1 VLGVGPIIPDALT
14 ASLSPSSSH
23 TAGAAAAH
31 LAALKKQKYS
41 ALSATHIV
49 TSKAVET
56 LRLWNEEGLSFFS
69 GLGRHTF
76 LMTLDP
82 RETLGAILV
91 FVRRLLSLNYQLLQ
105 SDR

>member
-82 RETLGAILV
+82 RETYRCNTCLRPAIVKFKLSV
-91 FVRRLLSLNYQLLQ
+91 ITVR
-105 SDR
+105 